1 MAGDFRFSTSE
12 AGYYGP
18 DFRLYPERWW
28 DDPVRPTG
36 WPDISVSSALLTQ
49 IDQVEPLGKKSC
61 RLTSS
66 LNALIVRGL
75 LEPADA
81 ERIQQQVV
89 TSEDFEGYWLPS
101 DNEAYRG
108 FTTHPHHFAF
118 ILSRAFD
125 TRIGVE
131 FIESAS
137 VVEIGRASCR
147 ERVLVQV

>member
-81 ERIQQQVV
+81 ERINSKSLQVKILRD
-89 TSEDFEGYWLPS
+89 TGYLPITRRTEASQRIHIILPS
-101 DNEAYRG
+101 YSAE
-108 FTTHPHHFAF
+108 PL
-118 ILSRAFD
+118 IP
-125 TRIGVE
+125 
-131 FIESAS
+131 ES
-137 VVEIGRASCR
+137 G
-147 ERVLVQV
+147 